1 MLPNVN
7 NIGFPTVRHPLNS
20 MQKVRRLQGNGA
32 VSSTADM
39 VSYSFDMMNDS
50 LNNASSVITRCVKP
64 FSRSIP
70 RALLSRYRAYRR

>member
-7 NIGFPTVRHPLNS
+7 NMVSNGQASINS
-20 MQKVRRLQGNGA
+20 MESLLVAGNST

-50 LNNASSVITRCVKP
+50 LNNVSSVITN
-64 FSRSIP
+64 
-70 RALLSRYRAYRR
+70 ALNRLSE